1 MGDETVRTA
10 SGRALDEL
18 TMEALLSGE
27 LSTEDLRISGETL
40 RRQAAAAE
48 KAGYRAFAEN
58 LRRAA
63 ELTAIGNEDVLRI
76 YDALR
81 PGRRTYDELVAL
93 ADSLETEHNAPL
105 VAALIREAAKVYQER
120 GIAKAG

>member
-40 RRQAAAAE
+40 RS
-48 KAGYRAFAEN
+48 
-58 LRRAA
+58 
-63 ELTAIGNEDVLRI
+63 ED
-76 YDALR
+76 
-81 PGRRTYDELVAL
+81 
-93 ADSLETEHNAPL
+93 
-105 VAALIREAAKVYQER
+105 REVDVIVR
-120 GIAKAG
+120 VGIATGDEQSETLPDRKSVV